1 MDLVQNVK
9 DAFTRVAT
17 EFNAL
22 KTNNA
27 ALAQALLDLDQSI
40 TELQN
45 RPFIVISET
54 QPTNPVEG
62 MVWLDTSGG

>member
-9 DAFTRVAT
+9 EAFTRVAS

-40 TELQN
+40 TELQS

>member
-9 DAFTRVAT
+9 EAFTRVAS

-27 ALAQALLDLDQSI
+27 ALAQAILDLDQSI
-40 TELQN
+40 SELQSH
-45 RPFIVISET
+45 PIIIISPT
-54 QPTNPVEG
+54 QPANPVEG